1 MKSQSNMSVVSVS
14 KQATQLD
21 NKSRQQAESVASEDH
36 AAHQSSKDPKID
48 GDRLALTFASEINVI
63 VIPRIDDSMKTTLF
77 YQESEINLW
86 RCELKMRK
94 AGMDP
99 DNFDWRSMR

>member
-1 MKSQSNMSVVSVS
+1 MISQSNMSVVSVS
-14 KQATQLD
+14 KQATQLLD
-21 NKSRQQAESVASEDH
+21 KSRQQAESVAPDH

-48 GDRLALTFASEINVI
+48 GDRLSLTFASEINVI

-77 YQESEINLW
+77 YQESEFNLW
-86 RCELKMRK
+86 RCELKMRQ